1 MIILQEP
8 ELTSSTLGGYP
19 MFLCDLQLD
28 ETEVVADPGRSVRHV
43 SARCA
48 TVGVSEHIE
57 YTPLCFSFAPGY
69 LLSLYLCFMISIGSH
84 C

>member
-1 MIILQEP
+1 ML
-8 ELTSSTLGGYP
+8 LY
-19 MFLCDLQLD
+19 DLQLD
-28 ETEVVADPGRSVRHV
+28 GTEVAVDPERSARHV

-57 YTPLCFSFAPGY
+57 HTPLCFSFAPEQ